1 MTRAP
6 DAAAA
11 DALARQ
17 KVRAT
22 ALVAVCVL
30 VYAAAKALERRHPGL
45 AYVAAF
51 AEAAI
56 IGGLADWF
64 AVAALFRHPFG
75 LKLPHTAIIP
85 TNRTRIA
92 EALGDFIARHFL
104 IGPRVG
110 EKVFE
115 LDPAASAGRWL
126 AEPRNRS
133 AITGHAARIVPDALA
148 AIDQDRLRGE
158 IERGV
163 LQRLATVDLGK
174 VIGTSLEV
182 MTRDRRHH
190 ALLDDILQRLEA
202 RLADPGAIDAIREQ
216 IRSELPTVFR
226 FFLADAY
233 LLQRLV
239 RASHGLLTDVRG
251 DPLHPLRSEFDGL
264 IAEFIAN
271 VRSSPDHRDKVES
284 LKREL
289 LARAELR
296 EILSEV
302 WDRLVAS
309 LRADVAREHGII
321 RSGLDTFLADMS
333 ERLQHDRRLQ
343 VRLNRWLAG
352 AAAALTERYRQEIA
366 GFVAAQVKAWDAQ
379 HAVRTIELSIG
390 KDLQYIRINGTLVG
404 GLLGLVIFTATRL
417 ALP

>member
-1 MTRAP
+1 MTPAIDA
-6 DAAAA
+6 DAAR
-11 DALARQ
+11 ALKRQ
-17 KVRAT
+17 KLRAT
-22 ALVAVCVL
+22 ALVAMCAL
-30 VYAAAKALERRHPGL
+30 VYVAAKLLEGRHPGL

-56 IGGLADWF
+56 IGGLADWY
-64 AVAALFRHPFG
+64 AVAVLFRHPFG

-85 TNRTRIA
+85 TNRARIA

-104 IGPRVG
+104 VGPRVG
-110 EKVFE
+110 AKVFE
-115 LDPAASAGRWL
+115 LDPAASAARWL
-126 AEPRNRS
+126 AEAGNRRTI
-133 AITGHAARIVPDALA
+133 AAHAARLVPDALA
-148 AIDQDRLRGE
+148 AIDQDMLRE
-158 IERGV
+158 EVERGV
-163 LQRLATVDLGK
+163 LERLAAVDLGEL
-174 VIGTSLEV
+174 IGTSLEV
-182 MTRDRRHH
+182 VMRDRRHH
-190 ALLDDILQRLEA
+190 ALLEDVLARLEA
-202 RLADPGAIDAIREQ
+202 RLAEPGAIDAIRER
-216 IRSELPTVFR
+216 IRSELPTLFR

-239 RASHGLLTDVRG
+239 RASHALLTDVRG
-251 DPLHPLRSEFDGL
+251 DPLHPLRGEFDGL

-271 VRSSPDHRDKVES
+271 VRSSPEHRDKVEH

-296 EILSEV
+296 DILSEV

-309 LRADVAREHGII
+309 LRTDVAREHGII
-321 RSGLDTFLADMS
+321 RSGLDAFLADMS
-333 ERLQHDRRLQ
+333 ERLRHDRRLQ

-352 AAAALTERYRQEIA
+352 AAAAMTERYRQEIA
-366 GFVAAQVKAWDAQ
+366 GFVAAQVKAWDTQ

-404 GLLGLVIFTATRL
+404 GLLGLAIFTATRL